1 MSNYGILILGDNM
14 KALITGGSSG
24 IGRDMAIYLKKLGY
38 EVIIVGSNKE
48 KLDIVSKKLNCKSI
62 VMDLSSKDNC
72 IKLYDKVKNENIDIL
87 INNAGFGKF
96 GEFVDIDLDDEL
108 NMVDVNINA
117 VHILTKLF
125 LKDFVKRDSGYILNV
140 ASSAAFEP
148 GPLMATYY
156 STKAYVLRLTTS
168 IYEELRRN
176 KSNVHV
182 SVLCP
187 GPVKTNFNNV
197 ANVKFDIKSISSD
210 YCAKYAI
217 DKMFKNKLIIIP
229 SFYMKVGIFF
239 TRFIPT
245 KLMARIA
252 YNIQSKKR

>member
-1 MSNYGILILGDNM
+1 M
-14 KALITGGSSG
+14 KALITGASSG
-24 IGRDMAIYLKKLGY
+24 IGRDMATYLNKLGH
-38 EVIIVGSNKE
+38 ELILVGSNKE
-48 KLDIVSKKLNCKSI
+48 KLYKVSDKLKCKSI
-62 VMDLSSKDNC
+62 VLDLSKKDNC
-72 IKLYDKVKNENIDIL
+72 IKLYEKVKDENIDIL

-96 GEFVDIDLDDEL
+96 GEFTETKLDDEL
-108 NMVDVNINA
+108 SMINVNINA

-197 ANVKFDIKSISSD
+197 ANVKFDIKSISSE
-210 YCAKYAI
+210 YCAEYAI
-217 DKMFKNKLIIIP
+217 KKMFKNKLIIIP
-229 SFYMKVGIFF
+229 TLYMKLGIFF
-239 TRFIPT
+239 TRFTST
-245 KLMARIA
+245 KTMAKIA
-252 YNIQSKKR
+252 YNIQSKKK

>member
-1 MSNYGILILGDNM
+1 M

-24 IGRDMAIYLKKLGY
+24 IGRDMAIYLKKLGH

-48 KLDIVSKKLNCKSI
+48 KLDAVSKKLNCKSV
-62 VMDLSSKDNC
+62 VMDLSTVENC
-72 IKLYDKVKNENIDIL
+72 KKLYEKVKDENIDIL

-96 GEFVDIDLDDEL
+96 GEFVDIDLNEEL
-108 NMVDVNINA
+108 NMIDVNINA

-168 IYEELRRN
+168 IYEELRRK
-176 KSNVHV
+176 KSKVHV
-182 SVLCP
+182 STLCP
-187 GPVKTNFNNV
+187 GPVNTNFNNV
-197 ANVKFDIKSISSD
+197 ANVRFDIKSISSE

-245 KLMARIA
+245 KMMARIA